1 MRCATRATGRLNVS
15 SYPAFFLIN
24 GGQHEPF
31 SVHSAEEMAAFVSAK
46 VRGKDP
52 DREIRKVLLKIRP
65 MLYRED
71 TPPEEVLDLE
81 PEAFD
86 ETARASQEAFRGPG
100 RALVGALWSLKP
112 EYRRASREVKS
123 PNIRFAAVNSR
134 AFPDLA
140 ERFGVS
146 SYPWVISIYA
156 GRSLGKTACVGD
168 ERRGEDMTGLGGA
181 ESLVRFAREQHQKL
195 YSGSPSWAE
204 EWPRW
209 PAQDSLS
216 SLAEPSNSSGGT
228 WRELL
233 GRSTWFLLHSMAARY
248 PETPS
253 KADQVALQGL
263 FASLGQHFPC
273 PICRTHL
280 REKLLSLPLAHHNR
294 TELTKLCQ
302 LHNMVNKDLHKAQ
315 HSCNSFELDLQY
327 LKSCGECTQVH
338 IEEEDEVAA
347 PGHWNYFQYMEMA
360 PAEARRHELC
370 GTSATSA
377 ESTRMAQPE
386 TNANLSEMLAKLKMH
401 REQFHKLKQE
411 VEALMGNTGESNALE
426 NNLANVTL
434 INVEEKT
441 EEVESPLEEEKLHIA
456 FYEFDQSMWDASLLL
471 CFHRTSIIDKVL
483 LFVGVSINLTLQ
495 VSLLLVVYM
504 NLLDNPYPNEKVQEM
519 ITWRV
524 SNGHSSFDEDSGK
537 SIVMRL
543 CSRELWSYE
552 QDQYDEMFDYLY
564 KPVPGVILSALA
576 IILWVLTIMVE
587 YRHCIEQYLGVLHLP
602 RLTAQ
607 DGPGACESNERVD
620 GGLVSL

>member
-1 MRCATRATGRLNVS
+1 MARSLRLLLVLLFGRFCEGFYCRVLEDVARNLPRGWRQALRQFNALLCPAEPKRPELSEEYLQHLEHPALFFRVDFTKKDLHEKVGLDLSLRKDYLEVDKVIPDGPAARWSAQKPLKALQRRDRIIEVNRVIGNATKMVEELKRSAFLRLLVLRVSEEDRKELERQKAEKDLLKVLQMPGPPQLLGGIPEPSNSKVATLHARNVEQFLAIQPITVLMVYAHGCSHSQRMTPEFRRAAELLEVKEPTVRFAKFNHGDKANGESDLCEPERLNVS

-86 ETARASQEAFRGPG
+86 ETVLLNYPENNRIWIIKFYSEKCPFCR
-100 RALVGALWSLKP
+100 SLKP

-156 GRSLGKTACVGD
+156 G
-168 ERRGEDMTGLGGA
+168 RRGEDMTGLGGA

-294 TELTKLCQ
+294 TELTKWLCQ

-360 PAEARRHELC
+360 PAEARRHEL
-370 GTSATSA
+370 
-377 ESTRMAQPE
+377 
-386 TNANLSEMLAKLKMH
+386 
-401 REQFHKLKQE
+401 
-411 VEALMGNTGESNALE
+411 
-426 NNLANVTL
+426 
-434 INVEEKT
+434 
-441 EEVESPLEEEKLHIA
+441 
-456 FYEFDQSMWDASLLL
+456 
-471 CFHRTSIIDKVL
+471 
-483 LFVGVSINLTLQ
+483 
-495 VSLLLVVYM
+495 
-504 NLLDNPYPNEKVQEM
+504 
-519 ITWRV
+519 
-524 SNGHSSFDEDSGK
+524 
-537 SIVMRL
+537 
-543 CSRELWSYE
+543 
-552 QDQYDEMFDYLY
+552 
-564 KPVPGVILSALA
+564 
-576 IILWVLTIMVE
+576 
-587 YRHCIEQYLGVLHLP
+587 
-602 RLTAQ
+602 
-607 DGPGACESNERVD
+607 
-620 GGLVSL
+620 